1 MPLPSTRTSLAAFLL
16 GFVPLIWLDAWL
28 VFADARSGTA
38 LASLMLLAAGAGL
51 GWLLL
56 KLKPLH
62 LLLPESIRTTN
73 RVAFALGLSIFLG
86 AQLPGWLPYEEMG
99 RGARRFLEVPLLPL
113 LVLGVLYPLLGRLCS
128 RRAMP
133 AKAPI
138 VMIVLVVLNMG
149 WFHGIEI
156 RLHKE
161 WVTTIRQPL
170 GEKEA
175 EAKPNV
181 ILLVFDTMRGDTLHE
196 TWRDQRHTP
205 WLDEYTKDAR
215 IFSRGYAG
223 ANLTPGGHAALLTGR
238 YPAENGT
245 LPKGEVVLPQGEVS
259 IAEFLRGYGYRT
271 AGTVTNARITRATG
285 FGQGFEVYD
294 DSLVLND
301 SVWFASINRFAASS
315 FLRLFGGKKA
325 KRAVNALAK
334 RTMRTNQLD
343 LTAADTTRQV
353 LASVDALERQPDE
366 PVLLFVNYIDPHFPY
381 VTREDLAEKFGP
393 NIANARM
400 EAIKNSSLLMHDLL
414 RNDAHEVSQGRI
426 SPEIQENL
434 DWLQEAY
441 REQYL
446 ELDEGVRALFEG
458 LEARGVMNDNTIV
471 LITSDH
477 GEHLG
482 AHGIMMHGR
491 SLYEDEVH
499 VPFLLMGP
507 RVDGGRIADPVSGVD
522 FFATVLHSMGLEVE
536 DGPNQMGVP
545 LQEKIPLRFVRFES
559 GRLRGFVVDHHKMIA
574 DDDGTTL
581 TWIEAYDLKADP
593 GEMTNLIDSGLEWVE
608 AFKEN
613 PPILPNS
620 SATTVAASS
629 GMVDL
634 AALGYVDEG

>member
-1 MPLPSTRTSLAAFLL
+1 METPATRTRLAFFLL
-16 GFVPLIWLDAWL
+16 GYVPLVWFDAWN

-38 LASLMLLAAGAGL
+38 IATLLLLLAGAAMGL
-51 GWLLL
+51 VLLS
-56 KLKPLH
+56 LKPLH
-62 LLLPESIRTTN
+62 LLLPSSMR
-73 RVAFALGLSIFLG
+73 RSPGAALALGLVIALG
-86 AQLPGWLPYEEMG
+86 AQLPTWLPYADMG
-99 RGARRFLEVPLLPL
+99 PGMRKLLEVPILPL
-113 LVLGVLYPLLGRLCS
+113 GLLLVGYPILGRLLGGI
-128 RRAMP
+128 AMP
-133 AKAPI
+133 GKALFA
-138 VMIVLVVLNMG
+138 LVALVILNLG
-149 WFHGIEI
+149 WFHLEESS
-156 RLHKE
+156 LKE
-161 WVTTIRQPL
+161 ELTTTIRQPL
-170 GEKEA
+170 GEQEA

-196 TWRDQRHTP
+196 TWRDQKHTP

-245 LPKGEVVLPQGEVS
+245 LPKGEVVLPQSEVS
-259 IAEFLRGYGYRT
+259 LAEFLRGYGYRT
-271 AGTVTNARITRATG
+271 VGAVTNARITRATG

-301 SVWFASINRFAASS
+301 SLMHAAINRFSASS
-315 FLRLFGGKKA
+315 FTRLFGGKKA
-325 KRAVNALAK
+325 KRAVSAIGK
-334 RTMRTNQLD
+334 RLFRSNQLD
-343 LTAADTTRQV
+343 LTAADTTEAV
-353 LASVDALERQPDE
+353 LASVDALDAQEGE
-366 PVLLFVNYIDPHFPY
+366 PVFLFVNYIDPHFPY
-381 VTREDLAEKFGP
+381 VTREDLAAKFGP
-393 NIANARM
+393 NVANARM
-400 EAIKNSSLLMHDLL
+400 EAIKNNSLAMHDLL
-414 RNDAHEVSQGRI
+414 RNDANEVKHGRI
-426 SPEIQENL
+426 STEIQENF

-446 ELDEGVRALFEG
+446 ELDEGVKILFEG

-507 RVDGGRIADPVSGVD
+507 RVEGGRVEDPVSGVD
-522 FFATVLHSMGLEVE
+522 FFATVLRSMGLEVE

-545 LQEKIPLRFVRFES
+545 LQEKIPVRVVRFES
-559 GRLRGFVVDHHKMIA
+559 GRLRGFVVGDHKMIA
-574 DDDGTTL
+574 DDDGQTL
-581 TWIEAYDLKADP
+581 TWIEAYDLGKDP
-593 GEMTNLIDSGLEWVE
+593 GELTNLIDSGIEWVE